1 MQDTSS
7 DFLNL
12 GKEHIRI
19 CVLYRVLSFALNVFM
34 VGVIMVLITVNILWL
49 RTMCYVLS
57 VLKKKNPCKEGIRL
71 VQKF

>member
-34 VGVIMVLITVNILWL
+34 VGVIMVLITVNIL
-49 RTMCYVLS
+49 
-57 VLKKKNPCKEGIRL
+57 
-71 VQKF
+71 